1 MVWKGARCTVWVVVG
16 TRREEYYCGWLG
28 KVPRV
33 RNGIVDVLERCSEY
47 GMVDDC

>member
-1 MVWKGARCTVWVVVG
+1 LVWKGARSTVWDVVG
-16 TRREEYYCGWLG
+16 TRHAEWDCGWLE

-33 RNGIVDVLERCSEY
+33 RNGIVDGLKRCLEY